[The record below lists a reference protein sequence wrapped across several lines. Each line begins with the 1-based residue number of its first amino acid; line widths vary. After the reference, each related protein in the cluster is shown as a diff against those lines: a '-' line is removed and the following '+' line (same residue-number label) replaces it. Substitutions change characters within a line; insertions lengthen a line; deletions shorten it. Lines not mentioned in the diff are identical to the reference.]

1 MKKWTVVWVVVF
13 AAVLERIVHHLFL
26 TDSFLIRLS
35 TALIFVAIG
44 IGIGLIAEKKRDA
57 KQV

>member
-1 MKKWTVVWVVVF
+1 MKKWTVVWIVIF
-13 AAVLERIVHHLFL
+13 AAILERVVHHLFL
-26 TDSFLIRLS
+26 TDSFLIRLF

-44 IGIGLIAEKKRDA
+44 IGIGWISLKKKQY